1 MEDLGKV
8 VALSVES
15 AIKGKQEDFEREFPE
30 VSLVETPTLT
40 GLSFS
45 GLKPTVI
52 LHLHGGGSVP
62 YGVGSWRVTKEV
74 VGSLV
79 SIGVYKKHR

>member
-15 AIKGKQEDFEREFPE
+15 AVKGMQEDFEKDFPD
-30 VSLVETPTLT
+30 VSLVETRTLI

-62 YGVGSWRVTKEV
+62 YGIGSWRVIKEV

-79 SIGVYKKHR
+79 SIGVYKKHQ